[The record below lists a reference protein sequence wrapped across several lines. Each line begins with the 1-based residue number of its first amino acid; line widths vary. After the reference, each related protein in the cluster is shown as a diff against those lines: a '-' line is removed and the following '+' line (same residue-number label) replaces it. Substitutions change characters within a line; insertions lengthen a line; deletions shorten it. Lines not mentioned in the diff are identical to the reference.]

1 MRYRRSSV
9 TRFSL
14 DNFRRQL
21 ASIDALPQL
30 CLLGFL
36 SGTLTGGILIGFREL
51 IDLGAMMLMPDQR
64 SEDFEHLLPW
74 VRSVLPITASVL
86 IMSALALQSQKHTKM
101 GVGHVIERLSYHQ
114 GQMPLLNW
122 VNQWWVG
129 ILSVMGG
136 LSAGREGP
144 AIHLGA
150 GASSWM
156 GERLRLPH
164 NSLRVLVGCGTA
176 AGISASFNTP
186 ITGVIFAMEVVM
198 MEYTITGF
206 MPIILA
212 STMGAVVS
220 QLMYG
225 VEPAFTIP
233 DDITG
238 QLTDLPWISMMALV
252 LGLMAGAFIRLVRLA
267 QTQNHIGWWWRALI
281 IGGMTGAIAWFYP
294 EVQGIG
300 YDTVDYTL
308 NQSPSLIMLLVVAGG
323 KLILT
328 ALTFAWGIPIG
339 MIGPIMVIGA
349 TAGALCGIAG
359 EALLPAIASNHDLY
373 TMLGMAAMLGAV
385 LQAPLAAIMV
395 LIELTHNTSIIIY
408 GMLAVVVSGL
418 ASRQC
423 WHCQGFFVSTLSS
436 QGLHP
441 LQQPLMQALSRI
453 AVPAV
458 MDRAIVRSPERLE
471 RARAQRFLEAKPVWV
486 VIDRDDKDQRPLA
499 MSAADLARV
508 LLDDEWEGIDTINLM
523 DIPAKRIELA
533 PIDLQATLS
542 EAFDQL
548 TEYGVDALY
557 VEHTTA
563 PLIKK
568 ISGIITRDS
577 IENYYRYRR

>member
-1 MRYRRSSV
+1 MRRLSKPHF
-9 TRFSL
+9 TL
-14 DNFRRQL
+14 DTFRRQL

-30 CLLGFL
+30 CILGVL
-36 SGTLTGGILIGFREL
+36 SGILTGAIMVGFRQV
-51 IDLGAMMLMPDQR
+51 ISIGAALFMPNGN
-64 SEDFEHLLPW
+64 SEAFEQLTPYI
-74 VRSVLPITASVL
+74 RTGLPIVVALV
-86 IMSALALQSQKHTKM
+86 IMGGLAWQPLRRRNL
-101 GVGHVIERLSYHQ
+101 GIGHVIERLTYHQ
-114 GQMPLLNW
+114 GQMPSANW
-122 VNQWWVG
+122 LNQWWVG
-129 ILSVMGG
+129 VLSVLGG

-198 MEYTITGF
+198 MSYTLTGF

-212 STMGAVVS
+212 STMGAVVA
-220 QLMYG
+220 QLAYG

-233 DDITG
+233 DHITG
-238 QLTDLPWISMMALV
+238 HLIDLPWITVMALV
-252 LGLMAGAFIRLVRLA
+252 IGILAGSFIWLVRFAQRHNGVHWSLRSLA
-267 QTQNHIGWWWRALI
+267 
-281 IGGMTGAIAWFYP
+281 IGGATAMIAWWYP

-300 YDTVDYTL
+300 YDTVGFTL
-308 NQSPSLIMLLVVAGG
+308 NEDPSLDLLLMIACG
-323 KLILT
+323 KLMLT

-339 MIGPIMVIGA
+339 VIGPIMVIGA

-359 EALLPAIASNHDLY
+359 EALFPTLASDHDLY

-385 LQAPLAAIMV
+385 LQAPLAALMV
-395 LIELTHNTSIIIY
+395 LIELTHNTEIILY

-418 ASRQC
+418 TSRQC
-423 WHCQGFFVSTLSS
+423 WHCRGFFISTLT
-436 QGLHP
+436 QEGLHP
-441 LQQPLMQALSRI
+441 LQQPLMQALSRV

-458 MDRAIVRSPERLE
+458 MDRSIARAAPVIE
-471 RARAQRFLEAKPVWV
+471 RAKAQRLMEGKPVWIIV
-486 VIDRDDKDQRPLA
+486 TPDDDDKSPVALA
-499 MSAADLARV
+499 AADLARV
-508 LLDDEWEGIDTINLM
+508 LLDEHWEEVDSINLLE
-523 DIPAKRIELA
+523 IPAQRLALA

-548 TEYGVDALY
+548 NEYGVDALY

-563 PLIKK
+563 PLVRK
-568 ISGIITRDS
+568 ISGIITREA